1 MGRIQEIAFL
11 VFGQLAVGG
20 AFLLL
25 LPSLET
31 VGLGFFRTN
40 GMVFLVIVLLGLFL
54 FPIPFS
60 AMGFGGSSVV
70 YLFFSLFALLLFIYN
85 LRLWFRHPHHS
96 RPLLWAATGAGVAAI
111 VTSVGYYLPAAGA
124 IRALSLLLY
133 FLVSSVLLGAGVLA
147 MLLGHGYLT
156 RPSLSIVPLRQLARL
171 FMWLVFVEGGVA
183 LLSLLVTSESERLR
197 NALLLN
203 TFEGLYL
210 WIRLLIGIGGPMII
224 APMILQTVKE
234 RATMSA
240 TGLLYIAMMM
250 VIIGEIFSRF
260 FLLVNVAFL

>member
-11 VFGQLAVGG
+11 VFGQMAVGG
-20 AFLLL
+20 AFLLS

-40 GMVFLVIVLLGLFL
+40 GLVFLLTLLLGLFL
-54 FPIPFS
+54 FPVSFS
-60 AMGFGGSSVV
+60 AELGWSGVILLC
-70 YLFFSLFALLLFIYN
+70 YSLFALLLFIYN

-96 RPLLWAATGAGVAAI
+96 RPLLWGATGAGVVAI
-111 VTSVGYYLPAAGA
+111 LASVGYYLPASAGP
-124 IRALSLLLY
+124 IRALSLSLY
-133 FLVSSVLLGAGVLA
+133 FLVSSLLLGAGVLA
-147 MLLGHGYLT
+147 MLLGHSYLT
-156 RPSLSIVPLRQLARL
+156 RPSLSIVPLRNLAKL
-171 FMWLVFVEGGVA
+171 FMWFVFVEGGLA
-183 LLSLLVTSESERLR
+183 LLNLLLTSESERLW

-260 FLLVNVAFL
+260 FLLVDVGFL